1 MDKFT
6 VCCVIHAFCELAL
19 VLKIDI
25 KERVFAA
32 SGYQGK
38 IRTISLIAA
47 NGLFFL
53 IYFIFEFIVIQYILK
68 LWNGMNL
75 C

>member
-1 MDKFT
+1 ML
-6 VCCVIHAFCELAL
+6 FCELTL
-19 VLKIDI
+19 VVKIDI

-47 NGLFFL
+47 NGLFF
-53 IYFIFEFIVIQYILK
+53 
-68 LWNGMNL
+68 
-75 C
+75 